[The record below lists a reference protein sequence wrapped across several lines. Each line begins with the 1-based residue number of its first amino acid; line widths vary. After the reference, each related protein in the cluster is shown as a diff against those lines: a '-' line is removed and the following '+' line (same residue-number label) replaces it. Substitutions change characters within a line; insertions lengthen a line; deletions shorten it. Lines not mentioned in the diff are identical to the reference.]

1 MLKLNNIQKHY
12 PDFQLNCS
20 IDIPSGYITGI
31 IGQNGAGKTTIFKL
45 LLGLIRPDNGEIILS
60 NSTIKEL
67 SREQKEN
74 CGVVLAES
82 GLNGYFTV
90 RTYIP
95 ILETMYR
102 KFQKQEFLTLCE
114 HFQIPLDKKIK
125 EFSTGMKRK
134 LQMITALTHEAEIL
148 LLDEPTS
155 GMDVLARDEILD
167 MLRNY
172 MVKHENCT
180 ILISSHIS
188 GDLENLCD
196 DIYMIHNGKIVLHE
210 ETDSLTNNYAV
221 LKVTE
226 EEYRNIDPQY
236 LLKTYKEAFGYS
248 CLTTEKAF
256 YKENYPEIV
265 IENVTIDDVIVM
277 MTRGD
282 NV

>member
-45 LLGLIRPDNGEIILS
+45 LLGLIRPDNGAIILS

-67 SREQKEN
+67 SGEQKEN
-74 CGVVLAES
+74 FGVVLAES

-95 ILETMYR
+95 IFETMYR

-172 MVKHENCT
+172 MVEHENCT

-248 CLTTEKAF
+248 CLTAEKAF